1 MSFSEPPPIPAPDG
15 AREFRTTHWSVVLS
29 AGRRDSV
36 SAERALAEL
45 CRVSW
50 YPLYAY
56 VRRLGRSA
64 EDAQDLTQEFFS
76 RLLEKNWLAEAD
88 PTRGRFRTFL
98 LATLKHFLA
107 NEWNRAHCLKHGGG

>member
-1 MSFSEPPPIPAPDG
+1 MSLSEPAPLPAPDS
-15 AREFRTTHWSVVLS
+15 AREFHTTRWSVVLS
-29 AGRRDSV
+29 AGRQDSV

-56 VRRLGRSA
+56 VRRLGHSP
-64 EDAQDLTQEFFS
+64 EDAKDLTQEFFS
-76 RLLEKNWLAEAD
+76 RLLAKNWLAQAD
-88 PTRGRFRTFL
+88 PARGRFRTFL

-107 NEWNRAHCLKHGGG
+107 NEW